1 MTPSAFTNLPGVVEF
16 REYRG
21 RDARVP
27 MLLLEVPHGATRAL
41 HYDALRAELVGS
53 YPSDL
58 RDFFFVNTDV
68 GAPELAIAIAEA
80 SVAIDPR
87 AYVVVARCLV
97 PRTFVD
103 CNRVIDASLSGA
115 AGAVTPGLHDYVRDA
130 RDRELLLRRHA
141 AYVESVEA
149 AYERI
154 LGASGLAMMVHTYAP
169 RSLDVV
175 VDERIVDRLRAEYQ
189 SERIGSWPLR
199 PDVDL
204 IADDAA
210 GRRLASP
217 DLVAALQTAGGKL
230 GYEVAS
236 SSTYHLHDATYAARF
251 AQRYEGRTLCFEV
264 RRDHLVRE
272 FTPFDEMHADPER
285 VASLARAIAEA
296 LPRCGCA
303 A

>member
-1 MTPSAFTNLPGVVEF
+1 MPT
-16 REYRG
+16 
-21 RDARVP
+21 
-27 MLLLEVPHGATRAL
+27 LLLEVPHGATRAL

-68 GAPELAIAIAEA
+68 AAPELAVAIAEA
-80 SVAIDPR
+80 SVAVDPR

-103 CNRVIDASLSGA
+103 CNRVIDASPAEGPQSNERA
-115 AGAVTPGLHDYVRDA
+115 AGAVTPGLHVYVRDP

-141 AYVESVEA
+141 AYVDCVEA
-149 AYERI
+149 AYDRI

-175 VDERIVDRLRAEYQ
+175 IDERIVDRLRAEYE
-189 SERIGSWPLR
+189 SERIGAWPLR

-204 IADDAA
+204 IADDAS
-210 GRRLASP
+210 GRRLASS
-217 DLVAALQTAGGKL
+217 DLVAALQAAGGKL

-272 FTPFDEMHADPER
+272 FTPFDEMQADEGR
-285 VASLARAIAEA
+285 VARFALAIAEA
-296 LPRCGCA
+296 LPR
-303 A
+303 